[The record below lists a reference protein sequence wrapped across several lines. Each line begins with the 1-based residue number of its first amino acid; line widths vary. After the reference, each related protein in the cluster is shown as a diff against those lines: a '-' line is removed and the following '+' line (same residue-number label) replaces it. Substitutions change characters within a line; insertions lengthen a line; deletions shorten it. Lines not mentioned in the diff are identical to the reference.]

1 MGRNLVSHQLVGDKL
16 DRRGYYHVGETISK
30 LLHGTHYAYPVPLPN
45 LFIPTGNLRI
55 AEHNE
60 ESGVTTPKAKHLLFT
75 SSGRISIISECNYDT
90 GMLLHA
96 IQRNMNEVILGHKA
110 NLKLLSY
117 VSYRYVLLLSLM
129 TRLQMENTCQQTWS
143 IGLDGDVWIH
153 RRRLC
158 RAVSAVLW
166 KLKRGEED
174 PGR

>member
-30 LLHGTHYAYPVPLPN
+30 LLRGTQYDCPVPLPS
-45 LFIPTGNLRI
+45 LYISTGNLRI

-60 ESGVTTPKAKHLLFT
+60 ESGVTAPKAKHLLFT

-117 VSYRYVLLLSLM
+117 VSYKYISLLSLM
-129 TRLQMENTCQQTWS
+129 THLQMENAEQQAWS
-143 IGLDGDVWIH
+143 IGLDRDVRVH

-158 RAVSAVLW
+158 RTVLAVLW
-166 KLKRGEED
+166 ELERGEED
-174 PGR
+174 PGG